1 MSVNYVNGEFVDA
14 AAAAIPASDLALLRG
29 YGVFDFLRTY
39 GGKPF
44 QLGAHLRRLIR
55 SAALLDLHCPWDIEE
70 LDEIVMETLRRN
82 DFDESGIRL
91 VVTGG
96 DSPNGFMPAGESRL
110 LVMVTPVNEMAAH
123 YYERGAD
130 VVTVEM
136 RRDMPEAK
144 TINYIPG
151 ITAHKQ
157 ALKINRGAVDA
168 IYTVDGTVVEGTRS
182 NTFIFKD
189 GIWITPAS
197 DLLLGVTRAEVIK
210 LIKDDGQL
218 ELREIGRLE
227 YQSAEE
233 VILTSSTKEVMP
245 VVNVDNVPIGDGA
258 PGENTA
264 KLMRAWRRMTERYA
278 AMDGY
283 L

>member
-1 MSVNYVNGEFVDA
+1 MSVYYVNGDFVDA
-14 AAAAIPASDLALLRG
+14 ADAAIPASDLALLRG

-44 QLGAHLRRLIR
+44 QLGAHLRRLIT

-82 DFDESGIRL
+82 TFAESGIRL
-91 VVTGG
+91 IVTGG

-110 LVMVTPVNEMAAH
+110 VVMATPMNEMAAR
-123 YYERGAD
+123 YYEHGAD
-130 VVTVEM
+130 VVTVEV

-144 TINYIPG
+144 TINYIPA
-151 ITAHKQ
+151 ITAQKQ
-157 ALKINRGAVDA
+157 ALRFNANAIEA
-168 IYTVDGTVVEGTRS
+168 IYTVDGKVVEGTRS

-189 GIWITPAS
+189 GTWITPAS
-197 DLLLGVTRAEVIK
+197 DVLLGITRAEVIK
-210 LIKDDGQL
+210 LIKDDGRL
-218 ELREIGRLE
+218 ELREITKAE
-227 YQSAEE
+227 YQSADEM
-233 VILTSSTKEVMP
+233 ILTSTTKEVMP
-245 VVNVDNVPIGDGA
+245 VVNVDDVPIGSGA
-258 PGENTA
+258 PGENTR
-264 KLMRAWRRMTERYA
+264 KLMRAWRRMTEGYA

>member
-1 MSVNYVNGEFVDA
+1 MSVYYVNGEFVDA

-96 DSPNGFMPAGESRL
+96 DSPNGFMPAGKSRL

-218 ELREIGRLE
+218 ELREIGRAE
-227 YQSAEE
+227 YQRAEE